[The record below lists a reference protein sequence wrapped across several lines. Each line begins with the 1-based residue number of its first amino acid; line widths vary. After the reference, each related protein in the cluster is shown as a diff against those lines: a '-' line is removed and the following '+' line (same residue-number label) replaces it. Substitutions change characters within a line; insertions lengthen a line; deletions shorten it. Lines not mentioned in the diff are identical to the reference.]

1 MGLAKRASL
10 SAALTA
16 PREFPP
22 AADLSTIRIVRRDKG
37 PASVIALADSRPA
50 VEASKAGSDGMFFKK
65 GNATAATFRP
75 AYWSYEPAP
84 SQLAGPVASLEQ
96 QLDRRRSNSPSTV
109 SIEAMPEEK
118 PLASLD
124 AAPALRKPA
133 PSADS
138 PAPVPDQ
145 AVPTRAF
152 DVRAELDTEAVQALL
167 GPMPNDAA
175 APEEVRPTPAVVE
188 SASSPHAEQMA
199 APPLAPA
206 EINEEPTV
214 PPVPMSSPADL
225 PPPVPV
231 APLPSSEVPIDATPS
246 PPSVASERPPP
257 APPAAAPKAEPAR
270 QPARK
275 RSSPEAATRAEPAS
289 AEFDA
294 LGATIESVLATRWY
308 GGERSNVTAGRPSRS
323 DIAAVTPSGLIA
335 ELATVRKDPEPVSA
349 ASRGRRG
356 RIIAALVLVS
366 VFALAFAAALHG
378 RTGHGS
384 MLPMRWLPAVF
395 GAASFPEPTVALVEV
410 HVAARE
416 RVALS

>member
-10 SAALTA
+10 SAALAA
-16 PREFPP
+16 PSEFPP
-22 AADLSTIRIVRRDKG
+22 AADLSTIRLVRRDKG
-37 PASVIALADSRPA
+37 PAPVIALADSRPA
-50 VEASKAGSDGMFFKK
+50 SEASRAGSDGMFFKK

-75 AYWSYEPAP
+75 AYWTYEPGP

-96 QLDRRRSNSPSTV
+96 QLDRRRSTSPSAA
-109 SIEAMPEEK
+109 SIEAAPEEK

-124 AAPALRKPA
+124 SAPALRKPA
-133 PSADS
+133 PSADPS
-138 PAPVPDQ
+138 APVPDQ

-152 DVRAELDTEAVQALL
+152 DARAELDTEAVQALL
-167 GPMPNDAA
+167 GPMPDDVA

-188 SASSPHAEQMA
+188 SGSSPHAEQIA
-199 APPLAPA
+199 APLPAPA
-206 EINEEPTV
+206 EIREEPTV
-214 PPVPMSSPADL
+214 PPVPMSSPAD

-231 APLPSSEVPIDATPS
+231 APPPSIEVAIVATPS
-246 PPSVASERPPP
+246 PPSVAIEGPPP
-257 APPAAAPKAEPAR
+257 APPAAAPKAEPMR

-335 ELATVRKDPEPVSA
+335 ELATVRKDPEPVPA

-356 RIIAALVLVS
+356 RIIAALFLVL

-378 RTGHGS
+378 RTGYGS
-384 MLPMRWLPAVF
+384 MLPMRSLPAIF
-395 GAASFPEPTVALVEV
+395 GAAAFQEPTFAVAEV